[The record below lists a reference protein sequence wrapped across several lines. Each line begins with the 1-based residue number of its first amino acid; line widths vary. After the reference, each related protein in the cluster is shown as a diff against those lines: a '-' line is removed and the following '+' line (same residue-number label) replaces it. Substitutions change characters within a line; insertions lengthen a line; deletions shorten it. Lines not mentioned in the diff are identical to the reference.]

1 MGASLSGKTNSV
13 LTALQIIKDILMK
26 KILIASTALF
36 LSAAVF
42 AQTID
47 RSKKPKEGPAP
58 VIKIAD
64 PAKFVLPNGMTV
76 LVVEN
81 HKLPKISASLS
92 TNRGDILEGDKAG
105 VIGLMGDMLNEGT
118 KTLSKEAFD
127 EKVEMMGASV
137 SLNSGGGYVSAL
149 NRYFE
154 PSLMLMAD
162 ALRNPAF
169 EQDNFDK
176 LKSQAVTN
184 LKAQEK
190 NAKAI
195 SSRVVNAIS
204 YGKNTAR
211 GEFQTLQST
220 EAVTIDDVKKA
231 YQKYLSPASS
241 ILTFVGDITP
251 AQAKAYAI
259 KAFGSW
265 TGKKIELAK
274 NVPVANP
281 AKTEIDLIDV
291 PSAVQSEISV
301 ANLISNPYSNPDHH
315 ALVLANHILGGGSES
330 KLFMNLREKHGFT
343 YGSYSNLGA
352 DRYQTMFKAGASVR
366 NDKVDSAVAEIIR
379 EINHMREG
387 KITAEELAT
396 AKAVY
401 NGLFA
406 LRMENPQTAAS
417 YATTILINGLPN
429 DFYRT
434 YLQKINAVTVADIKR
449 VAQKYLNSADTRI
462 IVVGK
467 AATVKEGLSKLGYP
481 VKMYDSYAVPVTET
495 EAAPSADVDKNITA
509 QAVVDKYIAAIGGKE
524 ALAKVNSIKKDISMS
539 VQGQTL
545 TGVMKDAA
553 PNKSFMQLSM
563 AGMTVMKKVFNGKS
577 GYQEQMGQKKEVSAD
592 EMAMLSDT
600 KGLFPQMYYNQA
612 GFKISAPVAE
622 KLGGE
627 DVYKIIVTKPSGN
640 TATEYYSVK
649 TGLLLKE
656 EGKVKAAGQEVEQ
669 SSEYGKY
676 ITVGGIKLPET
687 VTYSVMGQPMEFLM
701 SNYKLN
707 EEVTDKDFE

>member
-1 MGASLSGKTNSV
+1 
-13 LTALQIIKDILMK
+13 MK
-26 KILIASTALF
+26 RVFIASTALIF
-36 LSAAVF
+36 CTAVF

-81 HKLPKISASLS
+81 HKLPKITASLS

-105 VIGLMGDMLNEGT
+105 VIGFMGDMLNEGT
-118 KTLSKEAFD
+118 KNLSKEAFD

-169 EQDNFDK
+169 EKDNFDK

-184 LKAQEK
+184 LKSQEK
-190 NAKAI
+190 NAKSI
-195 SSRVVNAIS
+195 SSRVVNAIA
-204 YGKNTAR
+204 YGKNTPR
-211 GEFQTLQST
+211 GEFQTIQTT
-220 EAVTIDDVKKA
+220 EAVTIDDVKNA

-251 AQAKAYAI
+251 AQAKEYAT

-265 TGKKIELAK
+265 TGKKIEIAK
-274 NVPVANP
+274 NIPVPNP

-301 ANLISNPYSNPDHH
+301 GNLINNPYSNPDHH
-315 ALVLANHILGGGSES
+315 ALVLANHILGGGAES

-366 NDKVDSAVAEIIR
+366 NDKVDSAVAEMVR
-379 EINHMREG
+379 EINNMREG

-406 LRMENPQTAAS
+406 MRMENPQTAAN

-449 VAQKYLNSADTRI
+449 VALKYLNSAGTRI
-462 IVVGK
+462 VVVGK
-467 AATVKEGLSKLGYP
+467 AATVKDGLSKLGYP
-481 VKMYDSYAVPVTET
+481 VKLYDIYAAPVTES
-495 EAAPSADVDKNITA
+495 AATPSANIDKSITG
-509 QAVVDKYIAAIGGKE
+509 QAVIDKYIAAIGGKE
-524 ALAKVNSIKKDISMS
+524 ALSKVTSMS
-539 VQGQTL
+539 SDITMNVGGQSL
-545 TGVMKDAA
+545 GGVMKNAA

-563 AGMTVMKKVFNGKS
+563 GGMTVMKRVFNGKA
-577 GYQEQMGQKKEVSAD
+577 GYQEQMGQKKEWSAD
-592 EMAMLSDT
+592 EIAAANDS
-600 KGLFPQMYYNQA
+600 KGLFPQLYYNA
-612 GFKISAPVAE
+612 DGFKLSVPTVE
-622 KLGGE
+622 KTNGE
-627 DVYKIIVTKPSGN
+627 DAYKIVVTKPSGK
-640 TATEYYSVK
+640 TETEYYSVK
-649 TGLLLKE
+649 TGLLLKQ
-656 EGKVKAAGQEVEQ
+656 EGKIKAAGQELDQTTEFGN
-669 SSEYGKY
+669 YT
-676 ITVGGIKLPET
+676 TVGGIKLPGT
-687 VTYSVMGQPMEFLM
+687 MTQSAMGQSFEIMIAGF
-701 SNYKLN
+701 KIN
-707 EEVTDKDFE
+707 EGVTDKDFE

>member
-1 MGASLSGKTNSV
+1 
-13 LTALQIIKDILMK
+13 MK
-26 KILIASTALF
+26 RVFIASAALF
-36 LSAAVF
+36 FCTAVF

-81 HKLPKISASLS
+81 HKLPKITASLS
-92 TNRGDILEGDKAG
+92 TNRGDIVEGDKAG
-105 VIGLMGDMLNEGT
+105 VVGLMGDMLNEGT
-118 KTLSKEAFD
+118 KSLSKEAFD
-127 EKVEMMGASV
+127 EKVEIMGASV

-169 EQDNFDK
+169 EKENFDK

-184 LKAQEK
+184 LKSQEK
-190 NAKAI
+190 NAKSI
-195 SSRVVNAIS
+195 SARVVNAIS

-211 GEFQTLQST
+211 GEFQTIQTT
-220 EAVTIDDVKKA
+220 EAVTLDDVKAA

-251 AQAKAYAI
+251 AQAKEYAT

-265 TGKKIELAK
+265 TGKKIEIAR
-274 NVPVANP
+274 NTPVANP

-315 ALVLANHILGGGSES
+315 ALVLANHILGGGAES

-343 YGSYSNLGA
+343 YGSYSNLPS
-352 DRYQTMFKAGASVR
+352 DRYQTLFKAGASVR

-379 EINHMREG
+379 EINNMREG

-401 NGLFA
+401 NGVFA
-406 LRMENPQTAAS
+406 IRMENPQTTAS
-417 YATTILINGLPN
+417 YASTILINGLPN

-462 IVVGK
+462 VVVGK
-467 AATVKEGLSKLGYP
+467 ASVVKEGLSKLGYP
-481 VKMYDSYAVPVTET
+481 VKLYDIYAAPVSEAA
-495 EAAPSADVDKNITA
+495 AAPSAHVDKNITA
-509 QAVVDKYIAAIGGKE
+509 QAIIDKYIAAIGGKE
-524 ALAKVNSIKKDISMS
+524 ALSKVTSMS
-539 VQGQTL
+539 SEITMNVSGQSL
-545 TGVMKDAA
+545 GGVMKNAA

-563 AGMTVMKKVFNGKS
+563 GGMTVMKKVFDGKK
-577 GYQEQMGQKKEVSAD
+577 GYQEQMGQKKELGAD
-592 EMAMLSDT
+592 EIAAAGDT
-600 KGLFPQMYYNQA
+600 KGLFPQLYYNTD
-612 GFKISAPVAE
+612 GFKLSAPTVE
-622 KLGGE
+622 KVNGE
-627 DVYKIIVTKPSGN
+627 DAYKIVVTKPSGK
-640 TATEYYSVK
+640 TETEYYAAK
-649 TGLLLKE
+649 TGLLLKQ
-656 EGKVKAAGQEVEQ
+656 EGKVKAAGQELDQTMEFGN
-669 SSEYGKY
+669 Y
-676 ITVGGIKLPET
+676 TAVGGLQLPGSMT
-687 VTYSVMGQPMEFLM
+687 QSVMGQSFEISMK
-701 SNYKLN
+701 NYKLY
-707 EEVTDKDFE
+707 EGVSDKDFE

>member
-1 MGASLSGKTNSV
+1 
-13 LTALQIIKDILMK
+13 MK
-26 KILIASTALF
+26 RVFIASAALF
-36 LSAAVF
+36 FCTAVF

-81 HKLPKISASLS
+81 HKLPKITASLS
-92 TNRGDILEGDKAG
+92 TNRGDIVEGNKAG

-118 KTLSKEAFD
+118 KSLSKEAFD
-127 EKVEMMGASV
+127 EKVEVMGASV

-169 EQDNFDK
+169 EKENFDK

-184 LKAQEK
+184 LKSQEK
-190 NAKAI
+190 NAKSI
-195 SSRVVNAIS
+195 SARVVNAIS
-204 YGKNTAR
+204 YGKSTAR
-211 GEFQTLQST
+211 GEFQTIQTT
-220 EAVTIDDVKKA
+220 EAVTLDDVKAA

-251 AQAKAYAI
+251 AQAKEYATR
-259 KAFGSW
+259 AFGSW
-265 TGKKIELAK
+265 TGKKIEIAK
-274 NVPVANP
+274 STPVANP

-301 ANLISNPYSNPDHH
+301 ANLINNPYSNPDHH
-315 ALVLANHILGGGSES
+315 ALVLANHILGGGAES

-343 YGSYSNLGA
+343 YGSYSNLPS

-379 EINHMREG
+379 EINNMREG

-401 NGLFA
+401 NGVFA
-406 LRMENPQTAAS
+406 MRMENPQTTAN

-462 IVVGK
+462 VVVGK
-467 AATVKEGLSKLGYP
+467 ASVVKDGLSKLGYP
-481 VKMYDSYAVPVTET
+481 VKLYDTYASPVS
-495 EAAPSADVDKNITA
+495 EAATAPSAGVDKNVTA
-509 QAVVDKYIAAIGGKE
+509 QTVIDKYIAAIGGKE
-524 ALAKVNSIKKDISMS
+524 ALGKITSMS
-539 VQGQTL
+539 ADITMNISGQSL
-545 TGVMKDAA
+545 GGVMKNAA
-553 PNKSFMQLSM
+553 PNKSLMQLSM
-563 AGMTVMKKVFNGKS
+563 GGMTVMKKVFNGKT
-577 GYQEQMGQKKEVSAD
+577 GYQEQMGQKKELGAD
-592 EMAMLSDT
+592 EIAAAGDT
-600 KGLFPQMYYNQA
+600 KGLFPQLYYNTD
-612 GFKISAPVAE
+612 GFKLSAPVIE
-622 KLGGE
+622 KVNG
-627 DVYKIIVTKPSGN
+627 DDAYKIVVTKPSGK
-640 TATEYYSVK
+640 TETEYYSAK
-649 TGLLLKE
+649 TGLL
-656 EGKVKAAGQEVEQ
+656 VKHESKIKAGGQELEQ
-669 SSEYGKY
+669 TMEFGSYT
-676 ITVGGIKLPET
+676 TVGGIQLPG
-687 VTYSVMGQPMEFLM
+687 SMSQSIMGQTFELTLK
-701 SNYKLN
+701 NYKLN
-707 EEVTDKDFE
+707 EGVADKDFE

>member
-1 MGASLSGKTNSV
+1 
-13 LTALQIIKDILMK
+13 MK
-26 KILIASTALF
+26 RVFIASAALF
-36 LSAAVF
+36 FCTAAF

-81 HKLPKISASLS
+81 HKLPKITASLF
-92 TNRGDILEGDKAG
+92 TNRGDIVEGDKAG

-127 EKVEMMGASV
+127 EKVEVMGASV
-137 SLNSGGGYVSAL
+137 ELNSGGGYVSAL

-169 EQDNFDK
+169 EKDNFDK

-184 LKAQEK
+184 LKSQEK
-190 NAKAI
+190 NAKSI
-195 SSRVVNAIS
+195 SPRVVNAIS

-211 GEFQTLQST
+211 GEFQTIQTT
-220 EAVTIDDVKKA
+220 EAVTIDDIKSA

-251 AQAKAYAI
+251 AQAKEYAT

-265 TGKKIELAK
+265 TGKKIEIAK
-274 NVPVANP
+274 NTPVANLT
-281 AKTEIDLIDV
+281 KTEIDLIDV

-301 ANLISNPYSNPDHH
+301 GNLINNPFTNPDHH

-343 YGSYSNLGA
+343 YGSYSNLPA

-366 NDKVDSAVAEIIR
+366 NDKVDSAVVEMVR
-379 EINHMREG
+379 EINNMRSG
-387 KITAEELAT
+387 NITAEELAT

-406 LRMENPQTAAS
+406 LRMESPQTTAS
-417 YATTILINGLPN
+417 YASTILINGLPN

-462 IVVGK
+462 VVVGK
-467 AATVKEGLSKLGYP
+467 ASVVKDGLSKLGYP
-481 VKMYDSYAVPVTET
+481 VKLYDIYAAPVTEAAT
-495 EAAPSADVDKNITA
+495 APSAGVDKNITA
-509 QAVVDKYIAAIGGKE
+509 QAVVDKYIAAIGGKD
-524 ALAKVNSIKKDISMS
+524 ALAKVTSISSEITMNVS
-539 VQGQTL
+539 GQSL
-545 TGVMKDAA
+545 GGVMKNAA

-563 AGMTVMKKVFNGKS
+563 GGMTVMKRVFDGKK
-577 GYQEQMGQKKEVSAD
+577 GYQEQMGQKKELGAD
-592 EMAMLSDT
+592 EVAAAGDT
-600 KGLFPQMYYNQA
+600 KGLFPQLYYNTD
-612 GFKISAPVAE
+612 GFKLSAPTVE
-622 KLGGE
+622 KVNGE
-627 DVYKIIVTKPSGN
+627 DAYKIIVTKPSGK
-640 TATEYYSVK
+640 TETEYYSAK
-649 TGLLLKE
+649 TGFLLKQ
-656 EGKVKAAGQEVEQ
+656 EGKVKAAGQELEQ
-669 SSEYGKY
+669 TMEFSNYTS
-676 ITVGGIKLPET
+676 VGGLKLPGT
-687 VTYSVMGQPMEFLM
+687 MTQSIMGQGFEISMK
-701 SNYKLN
+701 NYKLN
-707 EEVTDKDFE
+707 EGVADTDFE